1 MDVADDGRTLIDL
14 SENGWH
20 ALLEAPSSIGVT
32 QNDAETDDKTASM
45 TRQKDE
51 EARTDGVDR
60 PAVQSGLG
68 WSKRINNE

>member
-20 ALLEAPSSIGVT
+20 ALLEAPSSLGLT
-32 QNDAETDDKTASM
+32 QNDAETDRTASM

-51 EARTDGVDR
+51 DVRADGVDR

-68 WSKRINNE
+68 WSKRIND